1 MGDTKEHGTVKEPGE
16 DRGFDGLLGKDF
28 SESIINTLPGIF
40 FVLGQDGR
48 FVRWNSRLEHLS
60 EYAARELA
68 AMHGLDLVVDEHRER
83 ARQALRQAFESGST
97 EIEVDCKARSGRI
110 VPVCLTGCRA
120 TIGGGTYLIG
130 IGLDITERSQ
140 TQQRLADERNLLRTV
155 IDNIPDSIYVKDRE
169 SRFVLCNREVLRR
182 KGVTSLDEITGRTD
196 FDFYPPALAE
206 AVYADEQELM
216 ATGQPLLNQE
226 RRVEDRQTDAAT
238 WNLTSK
244 VPLYNS
250 RGETT
255 GLVGIGRD
263 ITERKRAQEAYHAL
277 VDHSLQG
284 LVVIQDM
291 KLVFAN
297 QAMADISGYT
307 VAEML
312 AMPPETLRD
321 FIHPEDREMVW
332 QYHQARLHGGSL
344 PERHEFR
351 AVRKDGSVR
360 WLEIHTSR
368 IEYQGRSAVQA
379 ACVDATERHQ
389 AEYLKQV
396 QQDVAVKLSSLSNLQ
411 EGLRYCLE
419 IALQAAGMDC
429 GGIYIVD
436 DTSGDVELV
445 VHAGLSDA
453 FTAGEAHYPA
463 SSQNAQIVMRG
474 EPVYGS
480 FRTLRL
486 RQGPAQ
492 RREELRGI
500 GVIPIR
506 HDDCVIACLNVGSHA
521 NDDVSPSSRVVLE
534 TIATQIGSAISRLRM
549 QEALERTEREKAV
562 ILNTMSEIVTYHDP
576 SHRILW
582 ANRAAMTA
590 LGMTADQIVGRRCHE
605 LWDGRTEPC
614 ENCPVDRA
622 LQTGCSH
629 EIETT
634 GYNQGIWLVRGE
646 PVKNEN
652 GRIIGVVELALDI
665 TERKRAEEQLRRRL
679 EIEELVTSVSTDF
692 VNARAEEI
700 ETATDRAL
708 ERIGRCAGVDRSY
721 LYMLHDN
728 GARMSKMH
736 GWCAN
741 GIDPRQGWGRDLR
754 IDRLPWG
761 IDHLANSGLLNIP
774 SVRDLQGEAAE
785 AKDLLTSMG
794 VKSLLSVPV
803 TIGGRLFGFLGLSTT
818 REERSWPEETIS
830 LLRTIADILANALE
844 RKRSADA
851 LKERLAF
858 ETLLSDLS
866 ATFVNLPDAEIDSQI
881 EHWLGRIGELLGIDR
896 SSILRFSDSG
906 PDVAITHTWA
916 APGLPRGSTARM
928 TQSFRWFLEKLR
940 NGELVVYARIEDAPQ
955 EAESEKQYCRQEG
968 IQSALAFPLVVGGAR
983 IGGMAFSTVR
993 KQRDWPDDLVQRL
1006 RLVGEIFANAL
1017 LRKQAQEA
1025 LRRSEEQF
1033 RSIFEN
1039 AVLGLYR
1046 TAPDGRILLAN
1057 PALVRMLGYSCFEE
1071 LAECNVE
1078 KNGYQPSY
1086 SRAAF
1091 KRLIELQG
1099 QVVGLES
1106 AWTKRDGT
1114 ALFIR
1119 ENARA
1124 VRDLEGNILYY
1135 EGTVED
1141 VTERKRAE
1149 QALAESE
1156 ARFRELVELL
1166 PQTVFEMD
1174 ADGNFTFANRAGL
1187 EMFGCT
1193 EQEVPGLN
1201 VLQLFAPAD
1210 HERIGRNVR
1219 KKLAGEPFQDHDYM
1233 ALRKDGSTF
1242 PVLLYSSPIV
1252 RDGKPVG
1259 LRGIVLD
1266 ISDRKKAETALRES
1280 EEKFRNLAEQSPN
1293 MIFIN
1298 KAGRV
1303 VYANARC
1310 EQLMGYTREEF
1321 CSTDFNFLTMVS
1333 PECRERM
1340 RENFSAHMR
1349 GQEAPSVEYA
1359 LITKAGRRIDA
1370 ILTTRLIQYE
1380 GEKAILGTVTDITDR
1395 KRAEKSLQ
1403 ELQDIVSRSP
1413 VLVFL
1418 WRVAPGVWP
1427 VEFVSDNVERS
1438 LGYTADDFTSG
1449 RVSWPGITHPDDVPR
1464 LEAEVARYLEAG
1476 IREWSQEYRLITRSG
1491 QVRWFTDQNLALAD
1505 ADGKITRIQSILLD
1519 ITERRRMED
1528 ALCES
1533 ERKYRALYEG
1543 SRDGTVAMDLAGRI
1557 LHCNSLFLDMLGY
1570 RGEEIAQRTHQEITP
1585 PRWLAEEERIAREQ
1599 VCERGYSDVYE
1610 KEYIREDGS
1619 VFPAEIRVYLNTDN
1633 EGHPVG
1639 TWALV
1644 RDITERKRAE
1654 LALRASERNYREIFN
1669 AANEAIFVHHPVTGQ
1684 ILDVNQM
1691 MLQLYGYSYEEAL
1704 QLNVADLS
1712 FGESPY
1718 SEQDALT
1725 WIRKADEEGSQLFER
1740 LSRNR
1745 KGEIFWEE
1753 VNLKSAVIGGER
1765 RILAV
1770 VRDVTERKKAE
1781 TQAQQH
1787 LAELTRAWHARTLG
1801 EMASGLAHELNQ
1813 PLCAILNYSNGC
1825 LRLSRKEQFSIEI
1838 LRNSI
1843 DQIAAQAERAAGIIK
1858 RICGLIAKREPERA
1872 ALDLQSIL
1880 REAVHMLHSEAAR
1893 HDVAM
1898 IARLGPDLPMVKGD
1912 SVEIEQVA
1920 LNLMRNAIEAMSDVD
1935 IRSRTLTI
1943 SSSRLNDREVEV
1955 AVTDTGRGV
1964 SADLSEKI
1972 FESFFTTKDQG
1983 LGIGLS
1989 LSRRIVEAHGGRLW
2003 VESGDGPGATF
2014 RFTLPVEGAAHGD
2027 GKSHSLHRG

>member
-1 MGDTKEHGTVKEPGE
+1 LGNLQKQRIAE
-16 DRGFDGLLGKDF
+16 GL
-28 SESIINTLPGIF
+28 SEK
-40 FVLGQDGR
+40 R
-48 FVRWNSRLEHLS
+48 VRDALIEHLVYQDRQMRVIWANQAACDSVGLTREELIGRHCYEIWAQMS
-60 EYAARELA
+60 EPCPDCPVLA
-68 AMHGLDLVVDEHRER
+68 AME
-83 ARQALRQAFESGST
+83 
-97 EIEVDCKARSGRI
+97 
-110 VPVCLTGCRA
+110 
-120 TIGGGTYLIG
+120 
-130 IGLDITERSQ
+130 
-140 TQQRLADERNLLRTV
+140 
-155 IDNIPDSIYVKDRE
+155 
-169 SRFVLCNREVLRR
+169 
-182 KGVTSLDEITGRTD
+182 
-196 FDFYPPALAE
+196 
-206 AVYADEQELM
+206 
-216 ATGQPLLNQE
+216 TGQPQGCEKTTPDGRTWLI
-226 RRVEDRQTDAAT
+226 RGYPATD
-238 WNLTSK
+238 K
-244 VPLYNS
+244 D
-250 RGETT
+250 
-255 GLVGIGRD
+255 GIVAGGIEVTLD

-284 LVVIQDM
+284 LVIIQDM
-291 KLVFAN
+291 KVTFAN
-297 QAMADISGYT
+297 QAMAAISGYT
-307 VAEML
+307 VAEMET
-312 AMPPETLRD
+312 MPPETLRD
-321 FIHPEDREMVW
+321 FIHAEDREMVW
-332 QYHQARLHGGSL
+332 RHHEARLHGESV

-351 AVRKDGSVR
+351 IVRKDGSTR

-368 IEYQGRSAVQA
+368 VEYQRRPAVQA
-379 ACVDATERHQ
+379 ACVDVTERHQ

-396 QQDVAVKLSSLSNLQ
+396 QHDMAVRLSSLSNLQ
-411 EGLRYCLE
+411 EGLRYCLD

-436 DTSGDVELV
+436 DTSSDVELV

-453 FTAGEAHYPA
+453 FTAGEAHYAA
-463 SSQNAQIVMRG
+463 SSQNVRLVMRG

-480 FRTLRL
+480 FQTLRL

-492 RREELRGI
+492 RHEKLRGI
-500 GVIPIR
+500 GVVPIR
-506 HDDCVIACLNVGSHA
+506 HNDRIIACLNVGSHTS
-521 NDDVSPSSRVVLE
+521 DDVSPWSRVVLE
-534 TIATQIGSAISRLRM
+534 TIATQIGSTISRLKIE
-549 QEALERTEREKAV
+549 EALEKTEREKAV
-562 ILNTMSEIVTYHDP
+562 ILDAMSEIVTYHAP

-582 ANRAAMTA
+582 ANRAAMKA
-590 LGMTADQIVGRRCHE
+590 LGMTVDQIVGRRCYE

-629 EIETT
+629 ETETT
-634 GYNQGIWLVRGE
+634 GYNQGAWLMRGE
-646 PVKNEN
+646 PVRDGS
-652 GRIIGVVELALDI
+652 GRIVGVVELALDI
-665 TERKRAEEQLRRRL
+665 TERKRGEERLQRRL
-679 EIEELVTSVSTDF
+679 EIEELVAGVSRDF
-692 VNARAEEI
+692 VNLRAEEI
-700 ETATDRAL
+700 EAGIDRTLASVGRFTAA
-708 ERIGRCAGVDRSY
+708 DRSSV
-721 LYMLHDN
+721 YMLHEG
-728 GARMSKMH
+728 GARVSKMH
-736 GWCAN
+736 GWCAD
-741 GIDPRQGWGRDLR
+741 GIDPGHGLGCAMD
-754 IDRLPWG
+754 INCFPWG
-761 IDHLANSGLLNIP
+761 ASQLLNAGLLNVP
-774 SVRDLQGEAAE
+774 SVRDLPHEASE
-785 AKDLLTSMG
+785 GKEVLESIGAKS
-794 VKSLLSVPV
+794 VLSVPI
-803 TIGGRLFGFLGLSTT
+803 TIAGQLFGFLGLSTV

-881 EHWLGRIGELLGIDR
+881 ERWLGRIGELLGIDR
-896 SSILRFSDSG
+896 SSVIRFSDSD
-906 PDVAITHTWA
+906 PDVAISHAWA
-916 APGLPRGSTARM
+916 ASGLPRASTSRM
-928 TQSFRWFLEKLR
+928 KQSLGWFLKRLQK
-940 NGELVVYARIEDAPQ
+940 GELVVYSRIEDAPQ

-968 IQSALAFPLVVGGAR
+968 IQSILAFPLVVAGAQ
-983 IGGMAFSTVR
+983 IGGMAFSAVR
-993 KQRDWPDDLVQRL
+993 EGRDWPDELIQRL

-1017 LRKQAQEA
+1017 LRKRAQEA
-1025 LRRSEEQF
+1025 LRRSEEEF

-1046 TAPDGRILLAN
+1046 STPDGRVLLAN

-1071 LAECNVE
+1071 LAEYNVE
-1078 KNGYQPSY
+1078 RDGYQPGY

-1091 KRLIELQG
+1091 KQLIESRG
-1099 QVVGLES
+1099 QVMGYES
-1106 AWTKRDGT
+1106 AWTKHDGT
-1114 ALFIR
+1114 SLFVR
-1119 ENARA
+1119 ENAHA
-1124 VRDLEGNILYY
+1124 IRDPEGKIVYY

-1141 VTERKRAE
+1141 ITERKRAE
-1149 QALAESE
+1149 QALTESE
-1156 ARFRELVELL
+1156 ARFRELAELL

-1174 ADGNFTFANRAGL
+1174 TEGNFTFANRAGL
-1187 EMFGCT
+1187 EMFGYT
-1193 EQEVPGLN
+1193 EPEVPGST
-1201 VLQLFAPAD
+1201 VLQMFAPAD
-1210 HERIGRNVR
+1210 RERAGRNVR
-1219 KKLAGEPFQDHDYM
+1219 KKLAGEPFLDHEYM
-1233 ALRKDGSTF
+1233 ALRRDGNTF

-1259 LRGIVLD
+1259 LRGIVVD

-1298 KAGRV
+1298 KVGRV

-1310 EQLMGYTREEF
+1310 EQVMGYTREEF
-1321 CSTDFNFLTMVS
+1321 CSTDFDFLALIS
-1333 PECRERM
+1333 PECRERI
-1340 RENFSAHMR
+1340 RESFSAHMR
-1349 GQEAPSVEYA
+1349 GQDVPSVEYA
-1359 LITKAGRRIDA
+1359 LLTKAGRRIEA

-1380 GEKAILGTVTDITDR
+1380 GEHAILGTATDITDR
-1395 KRAEKSLQ
+1395 KRAERTLQ
-1403 ELQDIVSRSP
+1403 ELQDIVNRSP

-1418 WRVAPGVWP
+1418 WRVEPGVWP

-1438 LGYTADDFTSG
+1438 LGYSADDFTSG
-1449 RVSWPGITHPDDVPR
+1449 RISWPGVTHPDDVPR

-1476 IREWSQEYRLITRSG
+1476 IREWSQEYRVITRSG

-1505 ADGKITRIQSILLD
+1505 ADGKITGIQSILLD
-1519 ITERRRMED
+1519 ITERKRMED

-1543 SRDGTVAMDLAGRI
+1543 SRDGTATMDLTGTI
-1557 LHCNSLFLDMLGY
+1557 LHCNSVFRDMLGY

-1585 PRWLAEEERIAREQ
+1585 PRWLTEEERILREQ
-1599 VCERGYSDVYE
+1599 TYERGYSDVYE

-1669 AANEAIFVHHPVTGQ
+1669 AANEAILVHHPVTGQ
-1684 ILDVNQM
+1684 ILDVNQT
-1691 MLQLYGYSYEEAL
+1691 MLELYGYSYEEAL

-1725 WIRKADEEGSQLFER
+1725 WIRKADKEGSQLFEW

-1745 KGEIFWEE
+1745 KGETFWEE

-1770 VRDVTERKKAE
+1770 VRDITERKKAE

-1787 LAELTRAWHARTLG
+1787 LAELTRAWHAKTLG

-1825 LRLSRKEQFSIEI
+1825 LRLSRKEHFSIET

-1858 RICGLIAKREPERA
+1858 RICGLIAKREPQRA
-1872 ALDLQSIL
+1872 ALDLESIL

-1898 IARLGPDLPMVKGD
+1898 IPRLAPDLPMIKGD

-1920 LNLMRNAIEAMSDVD
+1920 LNLMRNAIEAMSDTD
-1935 IRSRTLTI
+1935 IRSCTLTI
-1943 SSSRLNDREVEV
+1943 SSSLLNDREVEV
-1955 AVTDTGRGV
+1955 VVTDTGRGV
-1964 SADLSEKI
+1964 SPDLSEKI
-1972 FESFFTTKDQG
+1972 FESFFTTKDEG

-2014 RFTLPVEGAAHGD
+2014 RFTLPIEGAAHGD
-2027 GKSHSLHRG
+2027 GKPHSLHRG